1 MDDELE
7 EVKKVL
13 GFLKGEAIEG
23 VTGEDGR

>member
-13 GFLKGEAIEG
+13 RVLKGEAIEG